1 MLVRP
6 GDIIVVREKA
16 KKQGRIQ
23 EALTLAEQ
31 TGFPS
36 WVEVD
41 AKKMEGKFKATPDRG
56 DIAQDVNESLVVELY
71 SR

>member
-1 MLVRP
+1 
-6 GDIIVVREKA
+6 VREKA

-31 TGFPS
+31 SGFPS

-41 AKKMEGKFKATPDRG
+41 AKKMEGKFKSTPDRTE
-56 DIAQDVNESLVVELY
+56 IAQDVNESLVVELY